1 MVNQPDI
8 GPFGRSLGFAVTEWA
23 DGHVR
28 LEMEVKPE
36 HLNRSGV
43 LHGGIVSTLIDTA
56 CGYAGTWCRQP
67 GHVRWAVTLSL
78 TTQFIGQAGLGRLAT
93 VGKKRGGGR
102 KVFFAT
108 AEVLDADGKLI
119 GFGDST
125 QRYRS
130 GSEDPDGVPYRE
142 PGSA

>member
-1 MVNQPDI
+1 VVNQPDI
-8 GPFGRSLGFAVTEWA
+8 GPFGRSLGFELLEWR

-28 LEMEVKPE
+28 LEMAVQAH

-56 CGYAGTWCRQP
+56 CGYAGTWCRKP

-78 TTQFIGQAGLGRLAT
+78 TTQFIGQAGLGRLTAI
-93 VGKKRGGGR
+93 GNKRGGGR

-108 AEVLDADGKLI
+108 AEVLDAEGKLI
-119 GFGDST
+119 GFGDAT
-125 QRYRS
+125 QRYRQ
-130 GSEDPDGVPYRE
+130 GSEDADGIPHPALPHR
-142 PGSA
+142 